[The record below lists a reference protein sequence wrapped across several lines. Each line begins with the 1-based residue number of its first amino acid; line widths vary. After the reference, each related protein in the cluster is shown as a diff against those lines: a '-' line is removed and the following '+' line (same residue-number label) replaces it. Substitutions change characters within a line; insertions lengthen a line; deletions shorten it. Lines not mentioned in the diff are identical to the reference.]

1 MWMNMMNFNKLN
13 TEFTRFVVV
22 GVINT
27 LTYYSLYLVLHNLF
41 SLPYMAAH
49 LIGFFISLNI
59 SFFLNCYVTYK
70 IKPTLKKY
78 LYFPLTQ
85 VVNISVS
92 TFLVFVFVEWLQLNS
107 NIAPF
112 AAVIFTVPITFVI
125 SSKILKGTATPK
137 FAKRR

>member
-1 MWMNMMNFNKLN
+1 MNFNKLN

-27 LTYYSLYLVLHNLF
+27 LTYYSIYLVLHNLF

>member
-1 MWMNMMNFNKLN
+1 MRMTTMNLKSLN
-13 TEFTRFVVV
+13 TEFTRFIFV

-27 LTYYSLYLVLHNLF
+27 ATYYSIYLILHNLL
-41 SLPYMAAH
+41 SLPYLLAH
-49 LIGFFISLNI
+49 IVGFFISLNI

-85 VVNISVS
+85 VVNMSVS
-92 TFLVFVFVEWLQLNS
+92 TLLIFIFVEFLNLNS

-112 AAVIFTVPITFVI
+112 AAVLFTIPITFAV
-125 SSKILKGTATPK
+125 SSKILKGSVRTAG
-137 FAKRR
+137 AKRR

>member
-1 MWMNMMNFNKLN
+1 MNFAKLN

-27 LTYYSLYLVLHNLF
+27 LTYYSIYLILHNLF
-41 SLPYMAAH
+41 SLPYLAAH
-49 LIGFFISLNI
+49 VIGFFISLNI

-92 TFLVFVFVEWLQLNS
+92 TFLIFVFVEWLRLNS

-112 AAVIFTVPITFVI
+112 AAVLFTVPITFVV
-125 SSKILKGTATPK
+125 SSKILKGTSAPK

>member
-1 MWMNMMNFNKLN
+1 MNMMNFNKLN

-27 LTYYSLYLVLHNLF
+27 LTYYSIYLVLHNLF

>member
-1 MWMNMMNFNKLN
+1 MWMNTMNLKALN

-27 LTYYSLYLVLHNLF
+27 LTYYAIYLVLHNLL
-41 SLPYMAAH
+41 SLPYLVAH
-49 LIGFFISLNI
+49 LAGFLISLNI
-59 SFFLNCYVTYK
+59 SFFLNCYVTYR

-92 TFLVFVFVEWLQLNS
+92 TLLIFVFVEFLKLNS

-112 AAVIFTVPITFVI
+112 AAVLFTVPITFII
-125 SSKILKGTATPK
+125 SSKILKEPTQTNY
-137 FAKRR
+137 AKRR